1 MTRIIGSKEVS
12 KTLMNLGVDID
23 RVIRESVYGVA
34 QNVRSHAV
42 KSIATVSVGQ
52 TVTRYTAAGNPYD
65 HIASKGGDAPNS
77 DTGTLIR
84 SIAIEPQKPAMSI
97 GVGTNTEYAK
107 FLEFGTERMVE
118 RPFLLPAME
127 AQKRTMKQEVEK
139 AINRQIA
146 EQAK

>member
-1 MTRIIGSKEVS
+1 
-12 KTLMNLGVDID
+12 
-23 RVIRESVYGVA
+23 
-34 QNVRSHAV
+34 
-42 KSIATVSVGQ
+42 
-52 TVTRYTAAGNPYD
+52 
-65 HIASKGGDAPNS
+65 
-77 DTGTLIR
+77 
-84 SIAIEPQKPAMSI
+84 MSI